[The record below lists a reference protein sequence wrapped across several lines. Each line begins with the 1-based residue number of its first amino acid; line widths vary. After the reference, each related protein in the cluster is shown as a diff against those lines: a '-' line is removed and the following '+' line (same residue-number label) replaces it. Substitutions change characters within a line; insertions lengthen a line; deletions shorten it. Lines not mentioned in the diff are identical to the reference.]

1 MRNITLSINRKLI
14 AGTILSLTIFL
25 PSAFAAT
32 AQTEQGRVTSV
43 VDGDTFKVKLGKK
56 IETVRIIG
64 IDTPETK
71 DPRKPVQC
79 YGKEA
84 SKKLTKFLRGKTVT
98 LEKNPAEDRDKYK
111 RLLRYVLLK
120 NKDIGASMIE
130 EGYAFSYKQFPH
142 PRLEDYN
149 ELEKE
154 AQGVNKG
161 LWGSVCQYNISG
173 ASTSS
178 VKSQPKSSA
187 SSAASSTPA
196 ATSCVIK
203 GNISSKKE
211 KIFHVPGCGS
221 YSATQIDEAAGEQ
234 WFCSEQEA
242 VAAGWR
248 KALNCN

>member
-1 MRNITLSINRKLI
+1 MRILWHTTGKT
-14 AGTILSLTIFL
+14 AFVAAILSVSVFL
-25 PSAFAAT
+25 PSALAAT
-32 AQTEQGRVTSV
+32 VTTEQGRVTSV

-56 IETVRIIG
+56 VETVRIIG

-84 SKKLTKFLRGKTVT
+84 SKKLTKLLRGKTVT

-111 RLLRYVLLK
+111 RLLRYVSLK
-120 NKDIGASMIE
+120 GKDIGAGMISD
-130 EGYAFSYKQFPH
+130 GYAFSYKTFPH

-149 ELEKE
+149 ALEVT
-154 AQGVNKG
+154 ARDGNKG
-161 LWGSVCQYNISG
+161 LWGISCEYNTIG
-173 ASTSS
+173 ATTSS
-178 VKSQPKSSA
+178 AKSQSKAKESS
-187 SSAASSTPA
+187 SSSSSPS
-196 ATSCVIK
+196 SCEIK

-211 KIFHVPGCGS
+211 KIFHAPGCGS
-221 YSATQIDEAAGEQ
+221 YNQTQIDEGAGER

-242 VAAGWR
+242 LAAGWR

>member
-1 MRNITLSINRKLI
+1 MHSILGRKSLAAAILSI
-14 AGTILSLTIFL
+14 TIFL
-25 PSAFAAT
+25 PSALAAT
-32 AQTEQGRVTSV
+32 PQTEQGRVTSV

-56 IETVRIIG
+56 VETVRIIG

-84 SKKLTKFLRGKTVT
+84 SKKLTKILRGKTVT

-120 NKDIGASMIE
+120 NEDIGASMIE
-130 EGYAFSYKQFPH
+130 EGYAFSYKTYPH

-149 ELEKE
+149 ALEVT
-154 AQGVNKG
+154 ARDGSKG
-161 LWGSVCQYNISG
+161 LWGSICEYKTNG
-173 ASTSS
+173 AATSS
-178 VKSQPKSSA
+178 AKSQPKVIPSTSS
-187 SSAASSTPA
+187 SSMPSTS
-196 ATSCVIK
+196 SCVIK

-211 KIFHVPGCGS
+211 KIFHAPGCGS
-221 YSATQIDEAAGEQ
+221 YTQTQIDESAGER

-242 VAAGWR
+242 LAAGWR

>member
-1 MRNITLSINRKLI
+1 MHSILNRKSLAAAILSI
-14 AGTILSLTIFL
+14 TIFL

-32 AQTEQGRVTSV
+32 TQAEQGRVTSV
-43 VDGDTFKVKLGKK
+43 VDGDTFKIRLGKK
-56 IETVRIIG
+56 VETVRIIG

-84 SKKLTKFLRGKTVT
+84 SKKLTTLLRGKTVT
-98 LEKNPAEDRDKYK
+98 LEKNPAEERDKYK
-111 RLLRYVLLK
+111 RLLRYVSLK
-120 NKDIGASMIE
+120 GKDIGAGMIND
-130 EGYAFSYKQFPH
+130 GYAFSYKTFPH

-149 ELEKE
+149 ALEKT
-154 AQGVNKG
+154 AQDGSKG
-161 LWGSVCQYNISG
+161 LWGSVCDYATG
-173 ASTSS
+173 GTSTSS
-178 VKSQPKSSA
+178 VKTQPKSTATSSA
-187 SSAASSTPA
+187 SSTPTT
-196 ATSCVIK
+196 TSCEIK

-221 YSATQIDEAAGEQ
+221 YNQTQIDEEAGER

-242 VAAGWR
+242 LAAGWR